1 MPEGLARMNN
11 LPDVAGRATK
21 IGDVVIAQETIA
33 LDEACDELGFGVELI
48 CEHVQYEFL
57 WNFAELL

>member
-1 MPEGLARMNN
+1 MNN